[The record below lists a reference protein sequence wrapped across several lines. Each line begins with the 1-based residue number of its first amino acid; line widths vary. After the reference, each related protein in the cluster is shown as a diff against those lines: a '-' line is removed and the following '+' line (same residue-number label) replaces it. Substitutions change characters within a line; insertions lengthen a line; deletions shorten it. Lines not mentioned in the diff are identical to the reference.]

1 MNAVMQDSLGLDSE
15 WQVDEVTF
23 TPKERRIDV
32 YLSHSG
38 KNLICPE
45 TGEPGTLYD
54 HRGERGWRHL
64 GGFPC
69 KG

>member
-1 MNAVMQDSLGLDSE
+1 MNSVMQDSLGLDSE

-23 TPKERRIDV
+23 APKERRIDV

-45 TGEPGTLYD
+45 TGELGTLYD

-64 GGFPC
+64 GGFLC